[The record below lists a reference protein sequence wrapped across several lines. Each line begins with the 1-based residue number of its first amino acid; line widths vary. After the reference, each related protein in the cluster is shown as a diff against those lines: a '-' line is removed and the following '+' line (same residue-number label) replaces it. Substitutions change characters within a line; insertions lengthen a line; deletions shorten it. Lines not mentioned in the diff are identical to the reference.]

1 MVLSWSA
8 FCFSPEMIS
17 NGHSVAGVS
26 GDMVDSNL
34 GPDGEDHFV
43 SPPAG
48 QSDFRTARG

>member
-1 MVLSWSA
+1 MAS
-8 FCFSPEMIS
+8 FCFLSSPEMIS
-17 NGHSVAGVS
+17 NGDGVAGVL

-34 GPDGEDHFV
+34 GPDGKDHFV